1 MLCLF
6 SLDSKVY
13 QLYVYIYPHFFG
25 FVSHLGHH
33 RAMSRVCSPVDS
45 HCFALCSVSPS
56 CLTLCGTMDC
66 SPPGSSVHLIFQT
79 RILGWLLPFPT
90 PGDLPNPG
98 LEPESLAS
106 PAVAGGFFT
115 TNATWEF
122 LTSYLFYTQWCV
134 YVNPSLP
141 VHPFPPWFPYIC
153 SPRLCLYFQVLRI
166 SSHVCSVLA
175 GSSPH
180 AEQAVNTQQWKIST
194 KTQPGNIAEWPPAF
208 REVEAESGKAP

>member
-6 SLDSKVY
+6 PLDSKVY

-106 PAVAGGFFT
+106 PAVAGG
-115 TNATWEF
+115 
-122 LTSYLFYTQWCV
+122 
-134 YVNPSLP
+134 SLP
-141 VHPFPPWFPYIC
+141 
-153 SPRLCLYFQVLRI
+153 LM
-166 SSHVCSVLA
+166 
-175 GSSPH
+175 
-180 AEQAVNTQQWKIST
+180 
-194 KTQPGNIAEWPPAF
+194 QPGNFSLVTYFIHNGVYMSIPVSQFIPFPLGFHTFVLHACVSISRF
-208 REVEAESGKAP
+208 